1 MSKNVEEFF
10 REEVRKRGYVKKEHP
25 GLKIALSLLLIPVT
39 IGISNFIFQG
49 YSEDSNTKSHSN
61 ISEENI
67 DNSSRK
73 PKLIPVTLPN
83 TGILKK
89 YNFKPNENFGLLRFF
104 LRAPLKSEK
113 SPLPAT
119 CGKNNI
125 LGDIQNQD
133 NHRFIELVDWQSDE
147 IITSAFVRDGEMIE
161 IFVPLGSYK
170 LRYAIGSE
178 WYGEKEMFGSEY
190 MYEMTEQFSSKA
202 AILEF
207 TIENSG
213 HEIGAYC
220 SNGNLGKKRIKKD
233 LSKKSLPLSGTD
245 KI

>member
-1 MSKNVEEFF
+1 MSKNLEKCF
-10 REEVRKRGYVKKEHP
+10 RNELHERGYVKKENP
-25 GLKIALSLLLIPVT
+25 FLKIGLVLLLIPVT
-39 IGISNFIFQG
+39 IGISHCSFQG
-49 YSEDSNTKSHSN
+49 NSEDKATINN
-61 ISEENI
+61 ANSE
-67 DNSSRK
+67 
-73 PKLIPVTLPN
+73 PKLTPVALPN

-89 YNFKPNENFGLLRFF
+89 YSFNNTENFGRLRLF
-104 LRAPLKSEK
+104 LRAPLESEK

-119 CGKNNI
+119 CGDNVR
-125 LGDIQNQD
+125 DIQNQD
-133 NHRFIELVDWQSDE
+133 THRFIELVDLQSDE

-161 IFVPLGSYK
+161 MFVPFGSYK
-170 LRYAIGSE
+170 LRYAVGTE
-178 WYGEKEMFGSEY
+178 WYGKKEMFGSEY

-202 AILEF
+202 AKLEF

-233 LSKKSLPLSGTD
+233 LSQNLPVSGTD

>member
-1 MSKNVEEFF
+1 MSKNLEECF
-10 REEVRKRGYVKKEHP
+10 RNELHERGYVKKKNP
-25 GLKIALSLLLIPVT
+25 LLKIGLFLLVIPVT
-39 IGISNFIFQG
+39 IGISHFSFQG
-49 YSEDSNTKSHSN
+49 NSEDKAIIN
-61 ISEENI
+61 
-67 DNSSRK
+67 NSSK
-73 PKLIPVTLPN
+73 EPLLIPVALPN

-89 YNFKPNENFGLLRFF
+89 YSFNKTENFGLLRFF
-104 LRAPLKSEK
+104 LRAPLESEK

-119 CGKNNI
+119 CGKNVR
-125 LGDIQNQD
+125 DIQQED

-147 IITSAFVRDGEMIE
+147 IIATAFVRDGEMIE

-170 LRYAIGSE
+170 IRYAIGTE

-190 MYEMTEQFSSKA
+190 MYEMTEKFSSEA
-202 AILEF
+202 AKLEF

-220 SNGNLGKKRIKKD
+220 SNGNLGQKRIKKD
-233 LSKKSLPLSGTD
+233 FKNSLPLSGAD